1 MAKPGRSSGL
11 NREELT
17 MPYRYPASRRL
28 FAGLIASAFVFGAT
42 PAVWAGSATGAAT
55 EWTQLANNAQLIDL
69 LKSSGIQ
76 VDNQITQIGQ
86 LAEQIQ
92 NQLKIYENML
102 QNTSQLPDHIWGQVE
117 GDLNRLRDIVKQ
129 GQSISFSM
137 ANADDVL
144 KQRFQ
149 SYADLKTNLPNAESF
164 SSSYQSWS
172 DTNRDTIASTLKAAS
187 LTADQ
192 FGSEEGTMTSL
203 RGMSESA
210 DGQMKALQVGHQIAA
225 QQVAQMQKLRGLVSQ
240 QMTMMGTWLQTE
252 QTGKDLAQ
260 ARREKFFNADVRTV
274 PTGQKME
281 PRW

>member
-1 MAKPGRSSGL
+1 
-11 NREELT
+11 
-17 MPYRYPASRRL
+17 MPYRYPASRKW
-28 FAGLIASAFVFGAT
+28 FAVLMASALTFGTT

-69 LKSSGIQ
+69 MKSSGIQ

-86 LAEQIQ
+86 LAVQIQ

-102 QNTSQLPDHIWGQVE
+102 QNTAQLPDHIWGQVE
-117 GDLNRLRDIVKQ
+117 GDLNRLRDIVEQ

-149 SYADLKTNLPNAESF
+149 SYADLKTNLPNADSF

-172 DTNRDTIASTLKAAS
+172 DTNRDTIAGTLKAAS

-192 FGSEEGTMTSL
+192 FDSEEGTMSSL

-225 QQVAQMQKLRGLVSQ
+225 QQISQMQKLRGLVSQ

-252 QTGKDLAQ
+252 QTDKDLAQ